1 MFLKVLKYDLKWV
14 FSLINVF
21 YILALV
27 FAILARLTSLI
38 EDSFVFMIINKILSA
53 TSISMM
59 VSAFVNVITRS
70 WVRFKRNMYG
80 DESYLSHTLPVS
92 KSVLYCSKTLTSVI
106 AVFSTFIVLLACIL
120 LCYYSENFVEGL
132 KLIVNS
138 SAQILDI
145 SVGGFVFYLLLII
158 ILEFIYILFAGYT
171 GMIIGHRFNQNKMG
185 MSVLFGFAIY
195 MVCQT
200 VMVIVMF
207 IGGLLF
213 SKELLE
219 LFTSTNPAITGVK
232 TIFALGCILY
242 FAFDVA
248 IFFVGKH
255 QLSKGVNVD

>member
-14 FSLINVF
+14 FSLINLF

-59 VSAFVNVITRS
+59 VSSFVNVITRS

-92 KSVLYCSKTLTSVI
+92 KNILYCSKTLTSVI
-106 AVFSTFIVLLACIL
+106 AVFATFVMLLVCIL
-120 LCYYSENFVEGL
+120 LCYYSENFIEGL
-132 KLIVNS
+132 KFIINS
-138 SAQILDI
+138 TAQSLDV
-145 SVGGFVFYLLLII
+145 SVAGFVSYFLLII
-158 ILEFIYILFAGYT
+158 ILEFIYILFSGYA
-171 GMIIGHRFNQNKMG
+171 GMIIGHRFNQSKMG

-195 MVCQT
+195 IACQT
-200 VMVIVMF
+200 IMVVVMF
-207 IGGLLF
+207 LGGLLF

-219 LFTSTNPAITGVK
+219 LFTSTNPQINAVK
-232 TIFALGCILY
+232 TIFVLGSMLY

-248 IFFVGKH
+248 IFFVGKY
-255 QLSKGVNVD
+255 QLSKGVNVE

>member
-14 FSLINVF
+14 FSLINLF

-53 TSISMM
+53 TSISMT

-70 WVRFKRNMYG
+70 WARFKRNMYG

-106 AVFSTFIVLLACIL
+106 AVFTTFIVLLACIL
-120 LCYYSENFVEGL
+120 LCYYSENFIEGL
-132 KLIVNS
+132 KFIINS
-138 SAQILDI
+138 TAQSLDVT
-145 SVGGFVFYLLLII
+145 VGGFISYVLLII
-158 ILEFIYILFAGYT
+158 ILEFIYILFSGYT

-195 MVCQT
+195 MACQT
-200 VMVIVMF
+200 IMVIGMF
-207 IGGLLF
+207 LGGLLF

-219 LFTSTNPAITGVK
+219 LFTSTNPQINAVK
-232 TIFALGCILY
+232 TIFVLGSMLY
-242 FAFDVA
+242 FAFDVV
-248 IFFVGKH
+248 IFFIGKQ

>member
-92 KSVLYCSKTLTSVI
+92 KSVLYCSK
-106 AVFSTFIVLLACIL
+106 
-120 LCYYSENFVEGL
+120 
-132 KLIVNS
+132 K
-138 SAQILDI
+138 
-145 SVGGFVFYLLLII
+145 
-158 ILEFIYILFAGYT
+158 
-171 GMIIGHRFNQNKMG
+171 
-185 MSVLFGFAIY
+185 
-195 MVCQT
+195 
-200 VMVIVMF
+200 
-207 IGGLLF
+207 
-213 SKELLE
+213 
-219 LFTSTNPAITGVK
+219 
-232 TIFALGCILY
+232 
-242 FAFDVA
+242 
-248 IFFVGKH
+248 
-255 QLSKGVNVD
+255 